1 MDEVVYM
8 VRGKTQAICQRELDR
23 MCERLDARPVTLPNS
38 TTGHDWV
45 ARAVPKQKAPTA
57 ESGRGPVVSG

>member
-1 MDEVVYM
+1 MALRFAVQAD
-8 VRGKTQAICQRELDR
+8 TQQECAQGLKELCASLSLVPSMPPR
-23 MCERLDARPVTLPNS
+23 QMIGN
-38 TTGHDWV
+38 GWM